1 MSRCIKTFE
10 TVKEEDSHTWE
21 GKKEA
26 GPPRAPLRTYI
37 EVPSTGQRRPAL
49 PRASPAVPS
58 ALGGLASGFGMGPGV
73 PRPPWP
79 LTGGRRSAHHEVVMC
94 VRADPRAL
102 GAAQRGDGP
111 WDSTSEPTGMH
122 RAAPMGAHVE
132 MMRVRARAISA
143 ARLRPSPT
151 LHLRPIDQ
159 VFYLGPYQKEN

>member
-1 MSRCIKTFE
+1 
-10 TVKEEDSHTWE
+10 
-21 GKKEA
+21 
-26 GPPRAPLRTYI
+26 
-37 EVPSTGQRRPAL
+37 
-49 PRASPAVPS
+49 
-58 ALGGLASGFGMGPGV
+58 MGPGV

-94 VRADPRAL
+94 VRGGPACPGGRTARRWTL
-102 GAAQRGDGP
+102 GFDVRSDRK
-111 WDSTSEPTGMH
+111 H